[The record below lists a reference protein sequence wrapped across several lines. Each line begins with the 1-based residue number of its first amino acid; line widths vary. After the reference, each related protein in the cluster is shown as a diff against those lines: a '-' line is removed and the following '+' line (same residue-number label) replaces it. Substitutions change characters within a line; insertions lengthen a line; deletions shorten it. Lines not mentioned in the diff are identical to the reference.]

1 MKKKTLGELLK
12 PANDYERL
20 VADHVR
26 SRHDAALEAA
36 IVEHQRSI
44 GGCLGYIASCASKKR
59 RARATCVMM
68 SDEEV
73 YGLAVHWF
81 LDGDT
86 DSGTSPGAPLSASP
100 APSSDKP
107 AKTAKK
113 PSKAPAK
120 AKPAAKRPK
129 APPTPAVAVQLT
141 FDFGEALP

>member
-26 SRHDAALEAA
+26 CRHDAALEAA

-59 RARATCVMM
+59 RAGATCVMM

-100 APSSDKP
+100 APSSAKP
-107 AKTAKK
+107 AKK
-113 PSKAPAK
+113 PAK
-120 AKPAAKRPK
+120 AKPAAKKPK
-129 APPTPAVAVQLT
+129 APANRDHGPIQML
-141 FDFGEALP
+141 FDFGTREVAE